1 MLKKL
6 RLKFILFTMGLVLVM
21 LCIIFGTVYGFTA
34 RSLKTDSLNL
44 MYTLSARPAIFTDS
58 DPTMRTP
65 YLVLQQT
72 LMGSWVA
79 QGSDYYDLSDQ
90 TFLGNLLLEV
100 TAAEDRSGIL
110 PAYDMRYLR
119 TEGPTARYIFL
130 DISAERTTLRHLA
143 WICTLIGMVSLL
155 LFFGISLLLAD
166 LAVRPVEKAWL
177 QQKQFVADASHE
189 LKTPL
194 AVIMTNAE
202 LLQEPDCPEEEH
214 RQFEANIL
222 TMAQQMRH
230 LVESLLELARIDGE
244 LPREVME
251 ELELGSLTEEAAL
264 PFEPLYYEK
273 GLTLETTLQP
283 GITLSGSRAHLSQLV
298 GILLDNAMKYSSE
311 GGIVLLRL
319 VRTARRVCLLSVSNP
334 GDAMTAEECRDIFK
348 RFYRRDA
355 ARSMGGSYGLGL
367 PIAQGITEKHR
378 GKIWAESAK
387 GVNTFYVQ
395 LPCK

>member
-44 MYTLSARPAIFTDS
+44 MYTISARPAMLSDS
-58 DPTMRTP
+58 NPTLGTP

-90 TFLGNLLLEV
+90 TFLGDLLQEV
-100 TAAEDRSGIL
+100 TATEDRSGIL
-110 PAYDMRYLR
+110 PEYDMRYLR
-119 TEGPTARYIFL
+119 AEGPTVRYIFL

-143 WICTLIGMVSLL
+143 WICTMIGVVSLL

-202 LLQEPDCPEEEH
+202 LLQEPGYPEEEH

-222 TMAQQMRH
+222 TKAQQMRH
-230 LVESLLELARIDGE
+230 LVEGLLELTRLDNVVPTLQPMDLSAA
-244 LPREVME
+244 
-251 ELELGSLTEEAAL
+251 TEHALL
-264 PFEPLYYEK
+264 PFEPVFFENAMLLESSIAPGLWVK
-273 GLTLETTLQP
+273 GSPSHLQQVTE
-283 GITLSGSRAHLSQLV
+283 IF
-298 GILLDNAMKYSSE
+298 LDNALKYGSA
-311 GGIVLLRL
+311 GPVTVTLQQAGVYALLQVETL
-319 VRTARRVCLLSVSNP
+319 GQPLSAE
-334 GDAMTAEECRDIFK
+334 DAKKIFL
-348 RFYRRDA
+348 RFYRQDP
-355 ARSMGGSYGLGL
+355 ARTAGGSYGLGL
-367 PIAQGITEKHR
+367 SIAQKIVQQHGGR
-378 GKIWAESAK
+378 IWAEGTPTGNRFS
-387 GVNTFYVQ
+387 VL
-395 LPCK
+395 LPLA